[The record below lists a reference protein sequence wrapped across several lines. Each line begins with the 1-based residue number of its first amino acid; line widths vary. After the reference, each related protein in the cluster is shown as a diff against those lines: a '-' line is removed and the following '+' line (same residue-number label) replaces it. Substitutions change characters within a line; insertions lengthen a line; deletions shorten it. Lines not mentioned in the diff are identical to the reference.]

1 MKDVIKILGKIGDEK
16 DQILHAIIAI
26 ADTSILID
34 VLSQE
39 YREVVRSFLN
49 KAAEIK
55 AVDKNNI

>member
-1 MKDVIKILGKIGDEK
+1 MKILSKIGDKK
-16 DQILHAIIAI
+16 DQILHAIMAI

>member
-1 MKDVIKILGKIGDEK
+1 MKILGKIGDEK

-39 YREVVRSFLN
+39 HREVVRSFLN
-49 KAAEIK
+49 KAARIK